1 MNWLN
6 IYECFLINYF
16 QAHNAKYINIFPK
29 IFCFIQKILQI
40 QSLGVFGLK
49 QLQLK
54 DTWSQIE
61 LFCIISIV
69 CFEIID
75 QKKGTGNGT
84 WNILYTKNTLGIE
97 YIR

>member
-75 QKKGTGNGT
+75 QKKALVMGPEIFYIPKIR
-84 WNILYTKNTLGIE
+84 WVLNI
-97 YIR
+97 